1 MVRATAVVHKH
12 EPRRRVELPPRSRW
26 FDSVP
31 VPFFSF
37 SHVRQRMEPRAC
49 RWVARFRRQNPH
61 RKSIRGRKLAPF
73 AETGFLVSA
82 RYGEGWQEV
91 QAVPCA
97 SQVEGRG
104 ERGGRK
110 REREREGEGEREELD

>member
-37 SHVRQRMEPRAC
+37 PIYDSEWNRAGGPVGGS
-49 RWVARFRRQNPH
+49 RDFDARILTGSR
-61 RKSIRGRKLAPF
+61 F
-73 AETGFLVSA
+73 AAGN
-82 RYGEGWQEV
+82 
-91 QAVPCA
+91 
-97 SQVEGRG
+97 
-104 ERGGRK
+104 
-110 REREREGEGEREELD
+110 